1 MIIIQCDKGPYKLCS
16 KRIWSTEKGVP
27 SGSQEG
33 GHMSFALGPKDMEQV
48 LREEPLPQS
57 GDTAQP
63 GPGAAV

>member
-1 MIIIQCDKGPYKLCS
+1 MPL
-16 KRIWSTEKGVP
+16 
-27 SGSQEG
+27 GSQEG
-33 GHMSFALGPKDMEQV
+33 GQMSFALGPKDMEQV